1 MTMLNISCFP
11 LGNSVRL
18 ERDLVFHRNM
28 SNFGTDCRSL
38 GSCVFL
44 FYFFILF
51 FCLSAPKQAWVVM
64 HNAWGFLCAAGK
76 GCESC
81 GISLGKGCPDS
92 HSAAWGWAPQKNK
105 TKKKKTELE
114 GKHEVCVFFKI
125 SCSDYCKISYWLSS
139 KSGPREKMQGSFC
152 QIYY

>member
-51 FCLSAPKQAWVVM
+51 FLP
-64 HNAWGFLCAAGK
+64 LCSKIG
-76 GCESC
+76 
-81 GISLGKGCPDS
+81 LGGD
-92 HSAAWGWAPQKNK
+92 A
-105 TKKKKTELE
+105 
-114 GKHEVCVFFKI
+114 
-125 SCSDYCKISYWLSS
+125 
-139 KSGPREKMQGSFC
+139 
-152 QIYY
+152 